1 MTIASQADDRLLIP
15 GPVAR
20 HMLGDIGNTKYCEL
34 INNQEL
40 ERVNIGRRSFV
51 TAESLR
57 AYVERLRSD
66 NNVEGKA
73 PDENV
78 EEDVTVCPSATSSR
92 KMPD

>member
-1 MTIASQADDRLLIP
+1 
-15 GPVAR
+15 
-20 HMLGDIGNTKYCEL
+20 MLGDIGNTKYCEL

-78 EEDVTVCPSATSSR
+78 EEDAHRVP
-92 KMPD
+92 